1 MSYTSFKL
9 EVANHIATIS
19 FNRPDKANSLDL
31 TAWNEMRQVFEE
43 VAAIPEARVVILR
56 GEGKHFCAGIDLQT
70 LMGVP
75 TSFKGTC
82 EARKR
87 VQIRQ
92 FIKNI
97 QDAISAIEQCGKPVI
112 AAIHKACVGGGL
124 NIVTACDMRYCTD
137 DAFFSIKETKLG
149 LVADIGVLQRLPYII
164 NPGFMAELAYTGRQ
178 FGGQEAQEMGIVTKS
193 FDTQEAMMVKVRSL
207 ATEIAAN
214 SPLVVRGVKEMLL
227 YQRDHSVKDG
237 LDYVAN
243 YNAGMIISNDIM
255 QAMQANFTKQTP
267 VFED

>member
-1 MSYTSFKL
+1 MSYKSFKL
-9 EVANHIATIS
+9 EVENHIATIS
-19 FNRPDKANSLDL
+19 FNRPEKANSLDMDSWKEL
-31 TAWNEMRQVFEE
+31 KEVFDE
-43 VAAIPEARVVILR
+43 VAEMPAARVVILR

-82 EARKR
+82 EGRKR
-87 VQIRQ
+87 TQIRK
-92 FIKNI
+92 FIETI
-97 QDAISAIEQCGKPVI
+97 QESITAIEDCRKPVI

-164 NPGFMAELAYTGRQ
+164 NPGMMAELSYTGRQ
-178 FGGQEAQEMGIVTKS
+178 FGGQEAQAMQLVTKS
-193 FDTQEAMMVKVRSL
+193 FETQEAMMEKVQGL
-207 ATEIAAN
+207 AAEIAAN
-214 SPLVVRGVKEMLL
+214 SPLVVRGVKEVLL
-227 YQRDHSVKDG
+227 YQRDHSVEDG
-237 LDYVAN
+237 LKYVAAW
-243 YNAGMIISNDIM
+243 NAGMIISNDIM